1 MKRKQ
6 AQFMKLIIVLFTA
19 SVFLL
24 SGCNKN
30 VSSKQTA
37 LMGPQQENQNEEV
50 VKKEYQIPEGLHSE
64 YMLLVDMQTGKN
76 MYTKRNEDTIYPA
89 SMTKVMTCLVALMKY
104 PNLDQTITVTY
115 ENVEG
120 LTELG
125 ASLAG
130 FHVGEEIT
138 IRDALYGLLL
148 PSGADAANILS
159 DNVEGGREAFI
170 NDMNLLAS
178 KLNMK
183 HTNFINTTGLH
194 EPDHYS
200 SLDDLKKLMM
210 FAWKF
215 ESFQN
220 IFSTPT
226 YQSTPN
232 NIHEDGLTLQ
242 STRLLY
248 GGGELWNGT
257 FIGSKTGYTL
267 EAGCCMISIAQI
279 EGDYY
284 MVISAYADGNPL
296 NDHFHLEDAKR
307 IYNQIAIDYYG
318 TEENL
323 EGDETIEPDTSQEE
337 NSENDDTQGQGGSF
351 GDSTEETS
359 KTFVE

>member
-6 AQFMKLIIVLFTA
+6 VKYINVMIVFFTA
-19 SVFLL
+19 SFFLL
-24 SGCNKN
+24 SGCNNN
-30 VSSKQTA
+30 VSATYEEA
-37 LMGPQQENQNEEV
+37 IGPQKETQHEEV
-50 VKKEYQIPEGLHSE
+50 AQKEYHVPEGLHSE
-64 YMLLVDMQTGKN
+64 YMLLVNMQTGKN
-76 MYTKRNEDTIYPA
+76 MYTKRNDETIYPA

-104 PNLDQTITVTY
+104 PDLDQKVTVTW
-115 ENVEG
+115 ENVDG
-120 LTELG
+120 LAELG

-159 DNVEGGREAFI
+159 DNIEGGREAFI
-170 NDMNLLAS
+170 DDMNRLAS
-178 KLNMK
+178 NLNMH

-194 EPDHYS
+194 EPEHYS

-210 FAWKF
+210 FAWRF
-215 ESFQN
+215 ESFRS
-220 IFSTPT
+220 IFSAPT
-226 YQSTPN
+226 YQSSPN
-232 NIHEDGLTLQ
+232 NIHEEGLTLQ

-248 GGGELWNGT
+248 GSGELWNGT

-307 IYNQIAIDYYG
+307 IYNQIAIDYYD
-318 TEENL
+318 TEEIP
-323 EGDETIEPDTSQEE
+323 EGEESSEPETPQEDNVEVDDTPEE
-337 NSENDDTQGQGGSF
+337 NSDDTPAEEP
-351 GDSTEETS
+351 TETITEQ
-359 KTFVE
+359 